1 MTKKRSKFD
10 KITWIITELVL
21 GLVALVYGLYGV
33 IADQID
39 DQIDDQE
46 PQVLYIVLASVGCVL
61 TLFAIAQIM
70 IGRRR
75 KKQDKIIHH
84 CPKCGKKVEKADEF
98 CRKCGEKVE

>member
-21 GLVALVYGLYGV
+21 GLAALVYGLYGV
-33 IADQID
+33 IAKKDPQD
-39 DQIDDQE
+39 PQD
-46 PQVLYIVLASVGCVL
+46 PQVLYIILVSVGCVL
-61 TLFAIAQIM
+61 TLFAIAQIV

>member
-33 IADQID
+33 IDAHD
-39 DQIDDQE
+39 
-46 PQVLYIVLASVGCVL
+46 PQVLYIILASVGCVL
-61 TLFAIAQIM
+61 TLFAVVQIV
-70 IGRRR
+70 IERRR

-84 CPKCGKKVEKADEF
+84 CPKCGKKVEKEDEF

>member
-33 IADQID
+33 IADQIND
-39 DQIDDQE
+39 RE
-46 PQVLYIVLASVGCVL
+46 PQVLHIILASVGCVI
-61 TLFAIAQIM
+61 TLFAIAQIV

-84 CPKCGKKVEKADEF
+84 CPKCGKKVEKTDEF

>member
-33 IADQID
+33 IP
-39 DQIDDQE
+39 DQE
-46 PQVLYIVLASVGCVL
+46 PQVLYIILASVGCVL
-61 TLFAIAQIM
+61 TLFAVAQIM